1 MDDMRERRSSFQY
14 CGVVQNEVRDVI
26 DIDPQLTVREV
37 AEKCRISKTT
47 VHAILLVKIK
57 K

>member
-37 AEKCRISKTT
+37 AEKWVSKTT
-47 VHAILLVKIK
+47 VHAILS
-57 K
+57 